1 MTSPL
6 KSPYEIFRRS
16 KTGTCLVIQK
26 RALVTGE
33 PIPAPDLRTYVAM
46 DTIRTPF
53 HEITIKAGSRMILA
67 DDAAVAL
74 IANGGIQLE
83 APEVLM
89 YWKDAAE
96 AKQAE
101 KYESRRK
108 DRQLIRE

>member
-1 MTSPL
+1 MTSPQ
-6 KSPYEIFRRS
+6 KSPYEIFRSS
-16 KTGTCLVIQK
+16 KSGKCLVIQK
-26 RALVTGE
+26 RDLVTGE
-33 PIPAPDLRTYVAM
+33 PIPAPDLRTYVAL

-53 HEITIKAGSRMILA
+53 DGITIKAGSRIILA

-83 APEVLM
+83 APEVLI

-101 KYESRRK
+101 KYESRRN
-108 DRQLIRE
+108 DRQLVK